1 MKDNQQ
7 ERVLKP
13 CKAAPSQSETVLGQ
27 RRTSLKRIAIAGASL
42 AALQSHLCS
51 SAWAQNT
58 ASWTSKPIRLLVGY
72 PPGGPVDLAA
82 RSFGATLEKVIGQSV
97 VIENKGG
104 ASGMLAAQT
113 IAQAPSDGSYLFFAA
128 SPTISI
134 APHLQKGNNFDPL
147 TQLAPIAQV
156 VEYAN
161 VLMVNK
167 DLPFKTVSDLVAYA
181 KANPDKLSFG
191 SAGVG
196 GSNHLSAELLKKMTQ
211 TQMVH
216 VPYRGNAPA
225 MLDVM
230 GGKIAFMFDIV
241 ITAKGYHESGK
252 ARALAVTS
260 KTRNRALPDIPTMV
274 EAGVPGFDVTGWFA
288 LYGPT
293 SLNRDLIGKINQAT
307 KLSLSQPALVGRM
320 TELGFEVKHSS
331 AEELSSLAKSEHG
344 MWADVIRGLKID

>member
-1 MKDNQQ
+1 MKHE
-7 ERVLKP
+7 ERRWAIKRLATAS
-13 CKAAPSQSETVLGQ
+13 AAWVATQATMTGM
-27 RRTSLKRIAIAGASL
+27 T
-42 AALQSHLCS
+42 
-51 SAWAQNT
+51 WAQNAAAWT
-58 ASWTSKPIRLLVGY
+58 AKPVRLLVGY

-134 APHLQKGNNFDPL
+134 APHLQKGNHFDPL
-147 TQLAPIAQV
+147 MQISPIAQV

-167 DLPFKTVSDLVAYA
+167 DLPFKTVTDLVAYA

-196 GSNHLSAELLKKMTQ
+196 GSNHLSAELLKKITQ

-288 LYGPT
+288 LYGPN
-293 SLNRDLIGKINQAT
+293 SLSRETVAKINQAT
-307 KLSLSQPALVGRM
+307 RQSLSQAALVTRM

-331 AEELSSLAKSEHG
+331 VEELASLAKAEHS
-344 MWADVIRGLKID
+344 MWAEVIRGLKID

>member
-1 MKDNQQ
+1 MTQN
-7 ERVLKP
+7 P
-13 CKAAPSQSETVLGQ
+13 
-27 RRTSLKRIAIAGASL
+27 RRSALKRIATAGATL
-42 AALQSHLCS
+42 AATQAISVGMT
-51 SAWAQNT
+51 WAQQT
-58 ASWTSKPIRLLVGY
+58 VAWTTKPVRLLVGY

-104 ASGMLAAQT
+104 ASGMVAAQS

-147 TQLAPIAQV
+147 TQISPIAQV

-167 DLPFKTVSDLVAYA
+167 DLPFRSVTDLVNFA

-196 GSNHLSAELLKKMTQ
+196 GSNHLSAELLKKLTQ

-241 ITAKGYHESGK
+241 ITAKGHHESGK

-260 KTRNRALPDIPTMV
+260 KTRNRALPEIPTMV

-288 LYGPT
+288 LYGPNSVSRET
-293 SLNRDLIGKINQAT
+293 VAKINQAT
-307 KLSLSQPALVGRM
+307 KQTLSQAALVTRM

-331 AEELSSLAKSEHG
+331 AEELASLAKTEHG
-344 MWADVIRGLKID
+344 MWAEVIRGLKID